1 MKFEIFSIF
10 QIIYDR
16 NQCFQLFEYKS
27 TILSETSFTEDIKML
42 KYRLMILSILSK
54 GKGE

>member
-27 TILSETSFTEDIKML
+27 TILSETSFSEEIKML

-54 GKGE
+54 EKGE